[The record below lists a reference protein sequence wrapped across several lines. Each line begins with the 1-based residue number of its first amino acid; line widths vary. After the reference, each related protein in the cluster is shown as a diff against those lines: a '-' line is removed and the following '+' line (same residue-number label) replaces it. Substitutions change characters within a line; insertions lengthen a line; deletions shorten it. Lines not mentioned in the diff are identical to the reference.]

1 MAVKG
6 IKRRLIS
13 DKQKAINKAYSK
25 ERDRIRKQINRMQKA
40 DFEVPEGAL
49 PKIPKKKTAA
59 SVRKL
64 KAITTEKLYKQSRY
78 IDYITGEIFPGLEGK
93 KIRSEAAKEARKR
106 KSKRKH
112 PEMLPDEANI
122 VINNVLSQLRMEK
135 AYKKHYNRRAYLRAA
150 RQSIKDSAIQLIEEI
165 SNSGTRDKAAL
176 AKRLQEN
183 AARVQQLIDYVMYSS
198 RQEEIQT
205 AGVELMSIVQG
216 RALTIDELYDIS
228 DGSEYDEDFELPE

>member
-64 KAITTEKLYKQSRY
+64 KAITADKLYKQSRY
-78 IDYITGEIFPGLEGK
+78 IDYITGEILPGLEGK

-106 KSKRKH
+106 RSKRKQ
-112 PEMLPDEANI
+112 PEVLPDEANI

-135 AYKKHYNRRAYLRAA
+135 AYKKHYNRRAYLRAE

-165 SNSGTRDKAAL
+165 SKSGTRDKAAL